1 MWGGCVMKTVF
12 VGDSL
17 TEGIP
22 GVSYWRFLKNKKD
35 AINRGV
41 GGDTLLGASKR
52 IGKMLVSNRY
62 DSINKYIIE
71 IGTNDVLLQTLVK
84 HSYWW
89 QIITKAKGSI
99 LGCVPCDDIIMFREK
114 YEELLLT
121 LLHHNKKIGIIGLPM
136 IENSVLKINEIM
148 EEYDLVIRT
157 LAGKYN
163 IDYVNLRK
171 LEKDL
176 KGDNEGSYFF
186 GKTTLGNIIDTIFT
200 SFLPFSNIV
209 SKLRGLSVTI
219 DSVHLN
225 RKTAKRLA
233 KEIEGK
239 LL

>member
-1 MWGGCVMKTVF
+1 MKTVF

-22 GVSYWRFLKNKKD
+22 GVSYWRFLHNRKDLINK
-35 AINRGV
+35 GV

-52 IGKMLVSNRY
+52 IGKMLVNSRY

-71 IGTNDVLLQTLVK
+71 IGTNDVLVPTLAK

-89 QIITKAKGSI
+89 KVIVKAKGSI
-99 LGCVPCDDIIMFREK
+99 LGCVPCDNIIMFREK

-121 LLHHNKKIGIIGLPM
+121 LIHHNKKIGIIGLPI

-157 LAGKYN
+157 LAGKYG
-163 IDYVNLRK
+163 IDYVNLRE
-171 LEKDL
+171 LEKAL
-176 KGDNEGSYFF
+176 KGENEGSYFF
-186 GKTTLGNIIDTIFT
+186 GKTTLGTIIDTIFT
-200 SFLPFSNIV
+200 SFLPFSNTV
-209 SKLRGLSVTI
+209 SKIRGLSVTI
-219 DSVHLN
+219 DSTHLN

-233 KEIEGK
+233 NEIEDK
-239 LL
+239 LFFRAS